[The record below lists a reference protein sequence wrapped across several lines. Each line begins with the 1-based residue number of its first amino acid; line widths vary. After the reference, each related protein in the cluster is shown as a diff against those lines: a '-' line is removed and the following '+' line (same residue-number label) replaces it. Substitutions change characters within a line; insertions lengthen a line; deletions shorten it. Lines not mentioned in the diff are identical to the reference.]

1 MDGDLKKPLTEN
13 FAHKYQIYF
22 KALICLEPIAWEGN
36 WTILKDC
43 QIYRY
48 FIRMD
53 LEIEKLSKW
62 AHWKDLRR
70 LGKCNSKNML
80 DNVVN
85 KNCLFT
91 SLL

>member
-13 FAHKYQIYF
+13 FANKYKIYF
-22 KALICLEPIAWEGN
+22 KALICLEPIAWEEN
-36 WTILKDC
+36 WTILKYC

-53 LEIEKLSKW
+53 LEIAKLSKQ
-62 AHWKDLRR
+62 AGWKIWEDLVNAVP
-70 LGKCNSKNML
+70 KCML

-85 KNCLFT
+85 KDRLFT
-91 SLL
+91 RFL